1 MLGRV
6 ILLCLSERNTME
18 VFEKMA
24 SITEQMTCLRE
35 TLLKMQKQFKQL
47 ENTVKSFRPEQ
58 KWCPQCKR
66 YLEFGMFY
74 KNRNDPMVSAVYAKN
89 VITEIEWPEATI
101 GNKSPKP
108 GGSRLRAL

>member
-6 ILLCLSERNTME
+6 IRLCLSERNTME
-18 VFEKMA
+18 VFQKMA

-74 KNRNDPMVSAVYAKN
+74 KNRTRPDGLCGVCKECDNRNRMARGYY
-89 VITEIEWPEATI
+89 
-101 GNKSPKP
+101 
-108 GGSRLRAL
+108 R